1 MQHMDKAN
9 EKHFKLSEIK
19 MTWWLTPLPSP
30 KEMKVFF
37 FEMGI
42 GLRISCKSKSIST
55 CEN

>member
-1 MQHMDKAN
+1 MDKAN